1 MKSNAKAFIVLGL
14 GIIFLT
20 LAISVNQFDL
30 IKQIIDE
37 FTSSAIAGIPTP

>member
-1 MKSNAKAFIVLGL
+1 MKSNAKASIALGL

-20 LAISVNQFDL
+20 SALSANQFD
-30 IKQIIDE
+30 IIQEIINE